1 MSDQCCFCDERIPT
15 NHLVLNGGELWLE
28 FCQEC
33 GETEKITNAETEETF
48 TVSEVFNQAKEEH
61 NENRTGIHQS

>member
-1 MSDQCCFCDERIPT
+1 MSDQCIFCDERKPT

-33 GETEKITNAETEETF
+33 GETETITNAETEETI
-48 TVSEVFNQAKEEH
+48 TVSDLFNQEEP
-61 NENRTGIHQS
+61 